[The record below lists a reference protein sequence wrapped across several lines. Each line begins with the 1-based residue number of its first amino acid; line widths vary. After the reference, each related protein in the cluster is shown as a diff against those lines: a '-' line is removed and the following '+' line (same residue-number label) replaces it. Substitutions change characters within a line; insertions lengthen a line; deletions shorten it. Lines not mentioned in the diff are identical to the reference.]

1 VNTQSALPQRRYE
14 LDWLRVL
21 AILAVFVYHCA
32 LIFAPDPFSI
42 KNATTYQFIDDL
54 GEFVGLWGM
63 PLIFLISGASVFYA
77 LGKASPG
84 KYFKGIALRLL
95 VPLIV
100 GIFTHIAFQVYVER
114 LHTGTFGG
122 SFFEF
127 YPHYF
132 DGMYGF
138 GGNFAWMGL
147 HLWYLQALFL
157 FSLLFLPLFLWLKN
171 SPTGRRALRGLGDS
185 LARPGA
191 AYLLALPA
199 YVLINLLDPV
209 SWGTAVMGGWSLFIY
224 MSFFVSGFV
233 IISSE
238 RLQSSIKHWR
248 WVSLGAG
255 ILLVPA
261 VVVLWTALGEP
272 GFGTS
277 ARALGIAPYCL
288 SAWCWLL
295 AILGFGMK
303 HLSFNPPFLKHANEA
318 VLPFYILHQ
327 SAIVSLGFFV
337 VQWAIPDGLKFLAIL
352 IMSFLVSVGLYESLV
367 RRNNL
372 LRILFGMKP
381 RPSRSTGVQAV
392 PAGVATILRIAGLMV
407 VLAAIAGCQLGGI
420 AGVTVP
426 APSYWPTEGWQATT
440 PESQGFDSARLAEGL
455 RAIRQNDIRIHSL
468 LIIRRGYVLAD
479 AYFYPYDGSTYHD
492 MASATKSLM
501 TTLIGI
507 AADQRKL
514 ELDQPMLS
522 FFPDRA
528 IANRDERK
536 ERITVAHLA
545 SMSSG
550 LECSEANGEETSR
563 AMFASDDWVQFTLD
577 LPMGWEPGTHFV
589 YCSPAIHLLSAILQQ
604 ATGMTALEFARAN
617 LFEPLGVHESDWPA
631 DPQGHNLGSGD
642 VLLRPLDAAKLGFL
656 WLHQGSWE
664 DRQIVSPDWVTA
676 SVQRLMTETAGR
688 PEDYGYG
695 WWISDPEE
703 QIPFFQAAGIGGQLI
718 KVFPELDLMF
728 VTTGGGFEVDEID
741 PYLIAAVGDLENPL
755 PENPDG
761 IAELEAALVEISQP
775 PAASPVASLP
785 DMAQT
790 VSGRTYGF
798 EADQAPVEWVR
809 LEFGDPKEAS
819 LDISITGEDAP
830 RRIAIGLD
838 GVYRM
843 APDRNGLASGGRGY
857 WADDHTFVA
866 EYNRIADLDDYTL
879 TMAFDGDRVQ
889 LEVSERVYGVGFSL
903 DGVAQER

>member
-1 VNTQSALPQRRYE
+1 MNAQSSMAQRRYD

-21 AILAVFVYHCA
+21 AIVAVFIYHCA

-42 KNATTYQFIDDL
+42 KNATTHQFIDDL
-54 GEFVGLWGM
+54 GEFVVLWGM
-63 PLIFLISGASVFYA
+63 PLIFIISGASVFYA
-77 LGKASPG
+77 LGKAGPG
-84 KYFKGIALRLL
+84 KYFKGIVLRLL

-100 GIFTHIAFQVYVER
+100 GIFTHIAFQVYIER

-122 SFFEF
+122 SFFDF

-171 SPTGRRALRGLGDS
+171 NPNGRRALRGLGDF
-185 LARPGA
+185 LAGPGA

-199 YVLINLLDPV
+199 YILINLLDPE
-209 SWGTAVMGGWSLFIY
+209 SWGTSVLGGWSIFIY

-238 RLQSSIKHWR
+238 RLQSSIKYWR

-255 ILLVPA
+255 ILLVPT
-261 VVVLWTALGEP
+261 VVVLWTDLGEP
-272 GFGTS
+272 GFGTF
-277 ARALGIAPYCL
+277 ARALGTAPYCL
-288 SAWCWLL
+288 CAWCWLL

-303 HLSFNPPFLKHANEA
+303 HLSFNTPFLKHANEA

-327 SAIVSLGFFV
+327 SAIVPLGFFV

-352 IMSFLVSVGLYESLV
+352 IVAFLMSVGLYESLV

-372 LRILFGMKP
+372 LRILFGM
-381 RPSRSTGVQAV
+381 RPKSHRSTGVRAV
-392 PAGVATILRIAGLMV
+392 PAGVAMILRIAGLMV
-407 VLAAIAGCQLGGI
+407 VLAVVAGCRKGENF
-420 AGVTVP
+420 GVAVP
-426 APSYWPTEGWQATT
+426 TPSYWPTDGWQATT

-455 RAIRQNDIRIHSL
+455 RAIRQNDTRIHSL
-468 LIIRRGYVLAD
+468 LLIRRGLVVVD

-492 MASATKSLM
+492 MASVTKSLT

-507 AADQRKL
+507 AADQGKL

-550 LECSEANGEETSR
+550 LECSEANGEETSQ

-589 YCSPAIHLLSAILQQ
+589 YCSPAMHLLSAILQQ
-604 ATGMTALEFARAN
+604 ATGMTALEFAQAK
-617 LFEPLGVHESDWPA
+617 LFAPLGIQDVAWA
-631 DPQGHNLGSGD
+631 TDPQGYNRGPGD
-642 VLLRPLDAAKLGFL
+642 SFLHPLDAAKLGLL
-656 WLHQGSWE
+656 WLQQGSWE
-664 DRQIVSPDWVTA
+664 EQQIVSRDWVIA
-676 SVQRLMTETAGR
+676 SSQRRMTETAGR

-695 WWISDPEE
+695 WWVSATDEMF
-703 QIPFFQAAGIGGQLI
+703 PFVQAAGVGGQLV
-718 KVFPELDLMF
+718 KAFPELDLVL
-728 VTTGGGFEVDEID
+728 VTTGGGFEMSEID
-741 PYLIAAVGDLENPL
+741 PYLVAAIGDLENPL
-755 PENPDG
+755 PENPAG
-761 IAELEAALVEISQP
+761 VAQLEAARVEIAQS
-775 PAASPVASLP
+775 PAASPLASLP

-790 VSGRTYGF
+790 VSGRTYAF
-798 EADQAPVEWVR
+798 EANSARIEWVS
-809 LEFGDPKEAS
+809 LEFDETMQAS
-819 LDISITGEDAP
+819 LEISIAGEDAP

-838 GVYRM
+838 GIYRM
-843 APDRNGLASGGRGY
+843 APGENGLSSGGRGY
-857 WADDHTFVA
+857 WADDRTFVV
-866 EYNRIADLDDYTL
+866 EYNRIANLDDYTL
-879 TMAFDGDRVQ
+879 TMAFEGHRVH
-889 LEVSERVYGVGFSL
+889 LEVRERVYGVEFSL
-903 DGVAQER
+903 EGQAEE

>member
-199 YVLINLLDPV
+199 YVLINLLDPA